1 MITRSKNWFVI
12 VFSYLEVILFLKR
25 WENFADFF
33 IWRDYFISS
42 TSLTFSFLLI
52 LLRKNENTN
61 FQNVLSV
68 KWEMFCFSLELL
80 FLNLTICLIY
90 FFAFCMYA
98 RLVWVSGKL
107 PPGKFPPIKLPLG
120 KFPPG
125 KFPPRKSPPGIFP
138 PMFLN
143 IPTGVFYFFVFFYF
157 CHRHHWYYLKDC
169 FVILCFKS
177 AEVRNSEVNASKK
190 L

>member
-1 MITRSKNWFVI
+1 MAFIFLYCFQNKIFIMITRSKNWFVI

-120 KFPPG
+120 KFPPR
-125 KFPPRKSPPGIFP
+125 KFPPGIFP
-138 PMFLN
+138 SMFLI
-143 IPTGVFYFFVFFYF
+143 IPTRVF
-157 CHRHHWYYLKDC
+157 
-169 FVILCFKS
+169 
-177 AEVRNSEVNASKK
+177 
-190 L
+190 